1 MSLITSKCRNGLP
14 PALDFLGSGLST
26 AMGVILSLLLVC
38 MAAGAASGGGL
49 LGSDEAGFASGP
61 GAAGFS
67 SFGGGVGAAVASTG
81 AGGGGSLLGAGC
93 LCCPTASPASFVP
106 GPLVGAVL
114 PAAAGGGGGASGDEL
129 PQPISKISI
138 WLAEECRL
146 PVAKYTRVPECNHS
160 LSVYNVSVRIRKWRF
175 FRSILVAGRRSPA
188 LSWLHA
194 TPANAATPKPPGWVS
209 SDRLDCI

>member
-1 MSLITSKCRNGLP
+1 MQGKLSTGKGEVRSGGRGFP
-14 PALDFLGSGLST
+14 PASSMRFARGGERGRHLGCCRRVQNRESS
-26 AMGVILSLLLVC
+26 
-38 MAAGAASGGGL
+38 AS
-49 LGSDEAGFASGP
+49 SKKEP
-61 GAAGFS
+61 RT